1 MPCGRE
7 RIQMEEKIT
16 DYQLIIK
23 QLEALADI
31 SGETIPIMSNASALL
46 FEELDEVN
54 WAGFYIVKGDEL
66 LLGPFQGKVACVK
79 IEKGN
84 GVCGLAWEKDCVQKI
99 DDVHSFPGHIACD
112 SASKSEIVIPIH
124 KNGEVFAVL
133 DIDSPKPANFS
144 RADQDGLSLIARK
157 LEEILENQNEL

>member
-1 MPCGRE
+1 
-7 RIQMEEKIT
+7 MEEKIT

-31 SGETIPIMSNASALL
+31 SGETIPIMSNVSALL

-79 IEKGN
+79 IEKGK
-84 GVCGLAWEKDCVQKI
+84 GVCGSAWAKDKI
-99 DDVHSFPGHIACD
+99 QRVDDVHSFPGHISCD

>member
-1 MPCGRE
+1 M
-7 RIQMEEKIT
+7 

-23 QLEALADI
+23 QIEALSDI
-31 SGETIPIMSNASALL
+31 SKDAIPVMANASALL
-46 FEELDEVN
+46 FEELDDVN

-79 IEKGN
+79 IKKGK
-84 GVCGLAWEKDCVQKI
+84 GVCGSAWAKDKI
-99 DDVHSFPGHIACD
+99 QRVDDVHSFPGHISCD

-133 DIDSPKPANFS
+133 DIDSPRLANFS
-144 RADQDGLSLIARK
+144 QADQEGLNLFVRK
-157 LEEILENQNEL
+157 IEEAIED

>member
-1 MPCGRE
+1 
-7 RIQMEEKIT
+7 MEEKIT

-84 GVCGLAWEKDCVQKI
+84 GVCGSAWAKDKI
-99 DDVHSFPGHIACD
+99 QRVDDVHSFPGHIACD

-157 LEEILENQNEL
+157 LEEILENQNEF